1 MRCVHSYC
9 LQLLALAI
17 GYHMVGSSF
26 TCPTD
31 KVIEE
36 RSEAAAAVQASVR
49 SVFSK
54 VLNDSTIAN
63 DSVSNMEVYQHIAAT
78 VGVPVTPT
86 GFVQFQE
93 AISEVVVAKIDAC
106 STIDKSE
113 ITTDYISTLTKRF
126 IVLTD
131 AKNISLA
138 RAVYGKLL
146 CIQDLLSHSDTER
159 ERREE
164 DPSELLNTFFD
175 SLEGERIGT
184 IFVVD
189 VFSEV
194 TPTLAFVVDDTG
206 SMGGEI
212 SSVQRLIHSFIK
224 TERSEP
230 LAYILTTFNDPGM
243 YS

>member
-1 MRCVHSYC
+1 MRCVYSYC
-9 LQLLALAI
+9 LLLLAIAI
-17 GYHMVGSSF
+17 GYSMVGGLS
-26 TCPTD
+26 TCPTN
-31 KVIEE
+31 KVLEE
-36 RSEAAAAVQASVR
+36 RAEAAEAVQASVR

-63 DSVSNMEVYQHIAAT
+63 GSLSDMEVYKHIAT
-78 VGVPVTPT
+78 MVGVPATST

-93 AISEVVVAKIDAC
+93 AISEVIVAKIDAC

-126 IVLTD
+126 LALTD

-138 RAVYGKLL
+138 RVVYGKLL
-146 CIQDLLSHSDTER
+146 CIQDVLSPSDIER

-164 DPSELLNTFFD
+164 DPSELLSTFFD
-175 SLEGERIGT
+175 SLEGERMAT
-184 IFVVD
+184 IFGFG

-194 TPTLAFVVDDTG
+194 PPTLAFVVDDTG

-212 SSVQRLIHSFIK
+212 SSVQRLIRSFIK

-243 YS
+243 

>member
-1 MRCVHSYC
+1 MRCVYSYC
-9 LQLLALAI
+9 LLLLALAI
-17 GYHMVGSSF
+17 GYSMVGGLS
-26 TCPTD
+26 TCPTN
-31 KVIEE
+31 KVLEE
-36 RSEAAAAVQASVR
+36 RAEAAEAVQASVR

-54 VLNDSTIAN
+54 VLNDSTITN
-63 DSVSNMEVYQHIAAT
+63 GSLSDMEVYKHIAT
-78 VGVPVTPT
+78 MVGVPTTST

-106 STIDKSE
+106 LTIDKSE

-138 RAVYGKLL
+138 RVVYGKLL
-146 CIQDLLSHSDTER
+146 CIQDLLSHSDIER

-164 DPSELLNTFFD
+164 DPSELLSTFFD
-175 SLEGERIGT
+175 SLEGERMAT
-184 IFVVD
+184 IFGFG

-194 TPTLAFVVDDTG
+194 PPTLAFVVDDTG

-212 SSVQRLIHSFIK
+212 SSVQTLIRSFIK

-243 YS
+243 

>member
-1 MRCVHSYC
+1 MRCVYSYC
-9 LQLLALAI
+9 LLLLAIAI
-17 GYHMVGSSF
+17 GYSMVGGLS
-26 TCPTD
+26 TCPTN
-31 KVIEE
+31 KVLEE
-36 RSEAAAAVQASVR
+36 RAEAAEAVQASVR

-54 VLNDSTIAN
+54 VLNDSTITN
-63 DSVSNMEVYQHIAAT
+63 GSLSDMEVYKHIAT
-78 VGVPVTPT
+78 MVGVPTTST

-106 STIDKSE
+106 LTIDKSE

-138 RAVYGKLL
+138 RVVYGKLL
-146 CIQDLLSHSDTER
+146 CIQDLLSHSDIER

-164 DPSELLNTFFD
+164 DPSELLSTFFD
-175 SLEGERIGT
+175 SLEGERMAT
-184 IFVVD
+184 IFGFG

-194 TPTLAFVVDDTG
+194 PPTLAFVVDDTG

-212 SSVQRLIHSFIK
+212 SSVQTLIRSFIK

-243 YS
+243 

>member
-1 MRCVHSYC
+1 M
-9 LQLLALAI
+9 
-17 GYHMVGSSF
+17 
-26 TCPTD
+26 
-31 KVIEE
+31 
-36 RSEAAAAVQASVR
+36 
-49 SVFSK
+49 
-54 VLNDSTIAN
+54 
-63 DSVSNMEVYQHIAAT
+63 
-78 VGVPVTPT
+78 
-86 GFVQFQE
+86 
-93 AISEVVVAKIDAC
+93 
-106 STIDKSE
+106 
-113 ITTDYISTLTKRF
+113 
-126 IVLTD
+126 LTD

-138 RAVYGKLL
+138 RGVYGKLL

-175 SLEGERIGT
+175 SLEGAKGIGT

-189 VFSEV
+189 VFSEA